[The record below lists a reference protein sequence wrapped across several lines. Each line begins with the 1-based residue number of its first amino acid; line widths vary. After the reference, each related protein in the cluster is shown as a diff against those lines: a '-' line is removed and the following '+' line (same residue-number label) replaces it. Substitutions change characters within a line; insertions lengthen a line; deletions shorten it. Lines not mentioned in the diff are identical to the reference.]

1 MSEELVSLI
10 CDDAADRMERAV
22 AHTRSD
28 LASIRT
34 GRANPALV
42 EKLMV
47 EYYGA
52 MAPLQQLAS
61 FSVPDAR
68 MLVVT
73 PFYKGAMS
81 AIERAIQESNLGLN
95 PSNDGVNIRLAF
107 PQLTEER
114 RRDFVRLARQ
124 KAEDGKNSL
133 RGTRRDARKDVEAL
147 EKDSEISEDD
157 ARRAIEKID
166 RLAKT
171 YEAQVD
177 EAIETK
183 TADLMEV

>member
-1 MSEELVSLI
+1 MSDELLSMI
-10 CDDAADRMERAV
+10 CDEAAERMVRAV
-22 AHTRSD
+22 EHTRSD

-42 EKLMV
+42 EKLQV
-47 EYYGA
+47 DYYGS
-52 MAPLQQLAS
+52 MVPLQQLAS

-73 PFYKGAMS
+73 PFDKGAMP
-81 AIERAIQESNLGLN
+81 AIERSIQESNLGLN
-95 PSNDGVNIRLAF
+95 PSNDGMNIRLAF

-133 RGTRRDARKDVEAL
+133 RGARRDARKEVEAL
-147 EKDSEISEDD
+147 QKDSEISEDE
-157 ARRAIEKID
+157 AHRAIERID
-166 RLAKT
+166 KLAKT
-171 YEAQVD
+171 HEAQVD

-183 TADLMEV
+183 TTDLMEV

>member
-34 GRANPALV
+34 GRANPASSRSSWSSTT
-42 EKLMV
+42 
-47 EYYGA
+47 A

-73 PFYKGAMS
+73 PFDKGAMS

-133 RGTRRDARKDVEAL
+133 RARGATPVKTWRPWRRIRRSPKTTRAGR
-147 EKDSEISEDD
+147 S
-157 ARRAIEKID
+157 RRSIGWPRPMRH
-166 RLAKT
+166 RLT
-171 YEAQVD
+171 RPSRPRPL
-177 EAIETK
+177 I
-183 TADLMEV
+183 

>member
-1 MSEELVSLI
+1 MSDELVQLI
-10 CDDAADRMERAV
+10 CDEAAERMERAV
-22 AHTRSD
+22 AHTRAD

-34 GRANPALV
+34 GRANPALI
-42 EKLMV
+42 EKLTV
-47 EYYGA
+47 DYYGS
-52 MAPLQQLAS
+52 MVPMQQLAS

-73 PFYKGAMS
+73 PFDKEAMP
-81 AIERAIQESNLGLN
+81 AIERSIQESNLGLN

-124 KAEDGKNSL
+124 KSEDGKNSL
-133 RGTRRDARKDVEAL
+133 RGARREARKEVESL
-147 EKDSEISEDD
+147 EKDGDISEDVS
-157 ARRAIEKID
+157 RRAVERID
-166 RLAKT
+166 KLAKA

-177 EAIETK
+177 EAIEAK

>member
-1 MSEELVSLI
+1 MSDELLSMI
-10 CDDAADRMERAV
+10 CDEAAERMVRAV
-22 AHTRSD
+22 EHTRSD

-42 EKLMV
+42 EKLQV
-47 EYYGA
+47 DYYGS
-52 MAPLQQLAS
+52 MVPLQQLAS

-73 PFYKGAMS
+73 PFDKGAMP
-81 AIERAIQESNLGLN
+81 AIERSIQESNLGLN
-95 PSNDGVNIRLAF
+95 PSNDGMNIRLAF

-133 RGTRRDARKDVEAL
+133 RGARRDARK
-147 EKDSEISEDD
+147 
-157 ARRAIEKID
+157 
-166 RLAKT
+166 
-171 YEAQVD
+171 
-177 EAIETK
+177 
-183 TADLMEV
+183 

>member
-1 MSEELVSLI
+1 MI
-10 CDDAADRMERAV
+10 CDEAAERMVRAV
-22 AHTRSD
+22 EHTRSD

-42 EKLMV
+42 EKLQV
-47 EYYGA
+47 DYYGS
-52 MAPLQQLAS
+52 MVPLQQLAS

-73 PFYKGAMS
+73 PFDKGAMP
-81 AIERAIQESNLGLN
+81 AIERSIQESNLGLN
-95 PSNDGVNIRLAF
+95 PSNDGMNIRLAF

-133 RGTRRDARKDVEAL
+133 RGARRDARKEVEAL
-147 EKDSEISEDD
+147 QKDSEISEDE
-157 ARRAIEKID
+157 AHRAIERID
-166 RLAKT
+166 KLAKT
-171 YEAQVD
+171 HEAQVD

-183 TADLMEV
+183 TTDLMEV